1 MKSLQKFT
9 LIIVAA
15 GALLGAGLI
24 EYFNLLAAKHRDQVT
39 QELQKVLGQD
49 VSFESLE
56 VNVLGRPGF
65 VAREFRIADDSR
77 FAATPVLQARELILG
92 VSLWNLLFR
101 RLVITSLTFDQPEF
115 QIITDESGDLN
126 LTQLI
131 NRKSEL
137 RKFPRLRAP
146 APERRQTPV
155 SFSIDEV
162 AVKHGRVEYVDRS
175 AKPPAELRIKNIS
188 MRVKGFE
195 PDEATRIQVAASLT
209 EGLGQDVR
217 IAGELA
223 PPPENRSWLQRGV
236 DLSIQFDSLHV
247 PVVARAIA
255 VLRDKLPSQL
265 DVTGP
270 MALQVSARG
279 TPERPRLEDIILK
292 VPLFGSSEYNAVIRG
307 GVKFTERR
315 SWEEAELDGT
325 LSIDPLSL
333 ARVRKF
339 KIFEQTLPAAL
350 VSEGSVRI
358 HSRFAGTWGNL
369 RLGALVRA
377 DNAELHYKSWLHK
390 PANVP
395 ATIRARISRETHK
408 LLFHDSELDLGAN
421 KIDFSGSIDQHPT
434 PRLRL
439 ILRNEDGS
447 VAAWGKFFTAPGFET
462 VAGKID
468 LDVTVAKNLVGAETD
483 WRLSGGL
490 KLKDAGLKH
499 KSSGRAID
507 HLQADISFDGIKAR
521 LKNGQFRLGNSLIL
535 LNGSAANIF
544 EPRLVSTV
552 RSPELVLADL
562 PALSPRP
569 PIRLKDVLG
578 QAEIFLENGQWVLT
592 GSLAAPQ
599 ANLNG
604 FPLRDLRSDI
614 ALAPAGLTFKN
625 LRAQMLDGTL
635 RSDGFW
641 PANGE
646 QTRELQ
652 LFSQIDA
659 VDVRALLAQLFPP
672 FRDRLEGRLNGQ
684 AHFHVNGARAV
695 NAKETLKGTGEAS
708 VQHGVIKNFNLI
720 SQLLMTG
727 SGSAVPAAAMSR
739 VPPAFVALFN
749 RPDTPFD
756 SFKADFTIEQKRVST
771 ENLVIITPDYTITG
785 AGWVGFDR
793 STRWNGLLVL
803 SPRLTQEVQR
813 DYRIVRYLLDRRG
826 RLAISF
832 RIDGQIPDVTI
843 RLENRALAQ
852 ALGGA
857 DGQDGETSK
866 EGKRWLPDAL
876 ERFLKR

>member
-1 MKSLQKFT
+1 MKSLRKFT

-15 GALLGAGLI
+15 VALLGAGLI

-49 VSFESLE
+49 VSFKSLE

-101 RLVITSLTFDQPEF
+101 RLVITSLTFDEPEF
-115 QIITDESGDLN
+115 QVITDETGNLN
-126 LTQLI
+126 LTQLL
-131 NRKSEL
+131 NQKSEL
-137 RKFPRLRAP
+137 RRFPRLRAP
-146 APERRQTPV
+146 APERKQTPV

-162 AVKHGRVEYVDRS
+162 AINRGRVEYVDRS
-175 AKPPAELRIKNIS
+175 AKPPAELRVKNIS
-188 MRVKGFE
+188 MRVTGFQ
-195 PDEATRIQVAASLT
+195 PAEATRIHIAASLT

-217 IAGELA
+217 IGGELA
-223 PPPENRSWLQRGV
+223 PPLENRSWLQRGV

-255 VLRDKLPSQL
+255 ALRDKLPSQL

-270 MALQVSARG
+270 MALQVRARG
-279 TPERPRLEDIILK
+279 TPERPRLEDITLK
-292 VPLFGSSEYNAVIRG
+292 IPLFGSSEYNAVIRG
-307 GVKFTERR
+307 GVKFSERR
-315 SWEEAELDGT
+315 SWEEAELEGT

-333 ARVRKF
+333 ARVRRF
-339 KIFEQTLPAAL
+339 KVFEQTLPDAL

-358 HSRFAGTWGNL
+358 HSRFAGTWENL

-395 ATIRARISRETHK
+395 ATIRARISRGKHR
-408 LLFHDSELDLGAN
+408 LIFHDSELDLGAN
-421 KIDFSGSIDQHPT
+421 KIDFSGSIDQEPI
-434 PRLRL
+434 PRIRMTLRTE
-439 ILRNEDGS
+439 NGS
-447 VAAWGKFFTAPGFET
+447 VAAWGKFLTAPGFET

-468 LDVTVAKNLVGAETD
+468 LDVTVATNLTAAEKD

-490 KLKDAGLKH
+490 KLNEAALKH
-499 KSSGRAID
+499 KASGRAID
-507 HLQADISFDGIKAR
+507 NLQADLFFDGTKAR
-521 LKNGQFRLGNSLIL
+521 LENGRFRLGNSLIL

-544 EPRLVSTV
+544 QPRLISTI
-552 RSPELVLADL
+552 RSPQLVLADL
-562 PALSPRP
+562 PGLSPRP

-578 QAEIFLENGQWVLT
+578 QTEIFLENDQWVLT
-592 GSLAAPQ
+592 GSLAAPH
-599 ANLNG
+599 ANLNDW
-604 FPLRDLRSDI
+604 PLRDLRADI

-625 LRAQMLDGTL
+625 LRAQTLDGTL
-635 RSDGFW
+635 RSEGFW
-641 PANGE
+641 PATGE
-646 QTRELQ
+646 RARQ
-652 LFSQIDA
+652 LRFSSQIDA
-659 VDVRALLAQLFPP
+659 VDVRALLAQLLPP

-684 AHFHVNGARAV
+684 AHFHVNSANGV
-695 NAKETLKGTGEAS
+695 SAKALTGTGAAS

-720 SQLLMTG
+720 SQLLMKG
-727 SGSAVPAAAMSR
+727 SGSAVSAAAMSR
-739 VPPAFVALFN
+739 VPPGFVALFN

-756 SFKADFTIEQKRVST
+756 SFKADFSIEQKRVST
-771 ENLVIITPDYTITG
+771 ESLVIITPDYTITG
-785 AGWVGFDR
+785 AGWIGFDR

-857 DGQDGETSK
+857 DDQDGETSK

-876 ERFLKR
+876 ERFLNR